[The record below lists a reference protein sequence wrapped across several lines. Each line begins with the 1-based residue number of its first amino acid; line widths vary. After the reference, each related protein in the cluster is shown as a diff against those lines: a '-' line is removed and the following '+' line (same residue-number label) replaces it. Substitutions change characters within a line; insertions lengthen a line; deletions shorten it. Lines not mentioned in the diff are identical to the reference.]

1 MSEYDIYSEEPEP
14 LRGAVKQ
21 AWIIAGNKGGV
32 GKSLVAKLLAEWLVK
47 EKREVSIVDGDVR
60 TPDVYQAFH
69 QDHLCKQFDL
79 ADWDG
84 WLALTDEMH
93 SLEGD
98 VVINLPDGISAKAV
112 DWFSRFNPMVT
123 DFGFDITALF
133 VINTLPDG
141 LEFYPELKRCFP
153 NSRPVK
159 NLYFGPMDAFR
170 HFDGLAEDASESI
183 ILPAMNRELMSA
195 VRNTKYSFSEYLDG
209 GDNPDVFLLARLA
222 LEDWLGECFDAL
234 DDLKHLHEGNE
245 E

>member
-1 MSEYDIYSEEPEP
+1 MSDYDLYSEEAEP
-14 LRGAVKQ
+14 PSEAGKQ

-32 GKSLVAKLLAEWLVK
+32 GKSLVAKLLVEWLTK
-47 EKREVSIVDGDVR
+47 EKRQVSIVDGDAR
-60 TPDVYQAFH
+60 TADVYQAFH
-69 QDHLCKQFDL
+69 QDYQCKQFDL
-79 ADWDG
+79 ADWAG
-84 WLALTDEMH
+84 WLALTDDMH
-93 SLEGD
+93 SREGD

-153 NSRPVK
+153 NACPVK
-159 NLYFGPMDAFR
+159 NLYFGAMDGFR
-170 HFDGLAEDASESI
+170 HFDGIAEDADRAI
-183 ILPAMNRELMSA
+183 ILPAMNRDLMGA
-195 VRNTKYSFSEYLDG
+195 VRNTKYSFSEYLNG

-222 LEDWLGECFDAL
+222 LDDWLGECFEAL

-245 E
+245 